1 MVMIADTQ
9 LKNKVDAL
17 WDKLW
22 SGGLSNPLDAIEQ
35 LSFLLFLKQLDERE
49 EDAERAAKRR
59 GQTHTPLFTKKELR
73 WSYWSQFPADKALK
87 TVREDVFPFLKNLG
101 EKAGSFGTYMAN
113 AEFKI
118 SKPSLLIESCKAID
132 ELKISQQNQD
142 VQGDIYEYL
151 LSKLST
157 AGTNGQF
164 RTPRH
169 IIRMMVQMIDPR
181 PGEKVVDPAAGT
193 CGFLVNAWQHLL
205 ETHTD
210 KRDLTYD
217 AEGWPHGLT
226 GAQLTKD
233 EWAFSQRKALTGYDS
248 ELRNDDA
255 AHRQHEPHVARP
267 DDPELPLHQLALKG
281 FQRDGSIRR
290 GAGQS
295 PV

>member
-1 MVMIADTQ
+1 
-9 LKNKVDAL
+9 
-17 WDKLW
+17 
-22 SGGLSNPLDAIEQ
+22 
-35 LSFLLFLKQLDERE
+35 
-49 EDAERAAKRR
+49 
-59 GQTHTPLFTKKELR
+59 
-73 WSYWSQFPADKALK
+73 
-87 TVREDVFPFLKNLG
+87 
-101 EKAGSFGTYMAN
+101 MAN

-118 SKPSLLIESCKAID
+118 SKPSLLIEACKAID

-181 PGEKVVDPAAGT
+181 PGEKIIDPAAGT

-210 KRDLTYD
+210 KRDLSYD
-217 AEGWPHGLT
+217 EEGWPHGLT

-233 EWAFSQRKALTGYDS
+233 EWAFSQRKAFTGYDNDFGMTM
-248 ELRNDDA
+248 LRIGSMNLML
-255 AHRQHEPHVARP
+255 HGLTN
-267 DDPELPLHQLALKG
+267 PELPLHGLTFQS
-281 FQRDGSIRR
+281 FQRDSSI
-290 GAGQS
+290 
-295 PV
+295 